1 MRMPPHGAAR
11 LVPFGSSGAYVVA
24 TAVAPPPFR
33 RWRTNI
39 ARLLSGRPAR
49 RTTPE
54 LEAVAAALQAL
65 AAASGEAGP
74 FRLAAAQVSST
85 GCGIGRV
92 ATAVVAARVEGPG
105 PRQGGL
111 LSTGLCP
118 DSWRT

>member
-24 TAVAPPPFR
+24 VADAASPFR
-33 RWRTNI
+33 RWRRNI
-39 ARLLSGRPAR
+39 ARLLNGQPAQR
-49 RTTPE
+49 AAPE

-74 FRLAAAQVSST
+74 FRLAAAQVSSA
-85 GCGIGRV
+85 GHGIGRV
-92 ATAVVAARVEGPG
+92 VTAVVAARVERPG
-105 PRQGGL
+105 PHQGGF

-118 DSWRT
+118 DS